1 MTLSKALRVVPSQL
15 LTQPLFLSIDD
26 TMMEKKGEKFEFC
39 SKLFDHAAHNGSNY
53 LNGHCMVNILLS
65 FPILTDD
72 SIRYLSIPLGYW
84 LWDKKQ
90 TKLENATEMVRHA
103 LDKIDPARQVFLLC
117 ESWYL
122 KGCVADL

>member
-26 TMMEKKGEKFEFC
+26 TMGEKKGEKFELC
-39 SKLFDHAAHNGSNY
+39 SRLFDHAAHNGCNY
-53 LNGHCMVNILLS
+53 LNGHCMVNIMLS

-90 TKLENATEMVRHA
+90 TKLENGKR
-103 LDKIDPARQVFLLC
+103 
-117 ESWYL
+117 
-122 KGCVADL
+122 